1 MFKLACSGLPRLA
14 GACLVLGVIL
24 ECTECRTRYLVP
36 DTAIGP
42 EGRTVRCANCKHSWF
57 QEPAGST
64 GPAPVVEPLVVL
76 PPPVGPADADLFA
89 HRPPVRPRRNPARR
103 WTMMAIIA
111 GIAMLAGTGGIL
123 YTGAPGIASKL
134 GLGIDSQATPLE
146 FANKK
151 IDRRDLASGNELF
164 AVSGQVVNATNEQQR
179 VPDIRVV
186 LKDGPDPT
194 GRIVY
199 SWTIPPSQ
207 RFLGP
212 KRALDFNSAKLD
224 VPANSKML
232 ELSFAGE
239 AAH

>member
-1 MFKLACSGLPRLA
+1 MLAI
-14 GACLVLGVIL
+14 V
-24 ECTECRTRYLVP
+24 
-36 DTAIGP
+36 
-42 EGRTVRCANCKHSWF
+42 
-57 QEPAGST
+57 
-64 GPAPVVEPLVVL
+64 
-76 PPPVGPADADLFA
+76 
-89 HRPPVRPRRNPARR
+89 
-103 WTMMAIIA
+103 A
-111 GIAMLAGTGGIL
+111 GIVMLAATGGIFFV
-123 YTGAPGIASKL
+123 GAPDLVSKL
-134 GLGIDSQATPLE
+134 GLGIASQATPLE

-199 SWTIPPSQ
+199 SWTIQPSQ

-239 AAH
+239 ADR